1 MNRGNVEGRQ
11 SPPIS
16 LMPEEQH
23 EITLGLLNAV
33 HENSHVTQRTVAQDL
48 GVALGLVNAYLKRC
62 VKKGYIKVRQA
73 PANRYAYYLTRAG
86 FTEKS
91 RLTAAYL
98 SHSFTFFRNAR
109 RECSEIL
116 GRCEDRNWLRVAL
129 AGCSD
134 LAEIIVLC
142 AGDSAVSLVG
152 IVDTTVPEEPIMGLP
167 VTNLLKNL
175 GSVDAV
181 VITDLTDPQEAF
193 NVLSEYFP
201 SERIL
206 APDIL
211 GIVRNNRNDR
221 KAGAAE

>member
-1 MNRGNVEGRQ
+1 MNKRDVGESGAPCSDQ
-11 SPPIS
+11 
-16 LMPEEQH
+16 MGEEQR

-33 HENSHVTQRTVAQDL
+33 HENSKVTQRNVAQDL
-48 GVALGLVNAYLKRC
+48 GIALGLVNAYLKRS

-73 PANRYAYYLTRAG
+73 PANRYAYYLTPAG
-86 FTEKS
+86 FAEKS

-109 RECSEIL
+109 RGGSEIL
-116 GRCEDRNWLRVAL
+116 DFCEKRNWLRVAL
-129 AGCSD
+129 VGSSD

-142 AGDSAVSLVG
+142 AGESTVSLVG
-152 IVDTTVPEEPIMGLP
+152 IVDTNVPDEPFMGLP

-181 VITDLTDPQEAF
+181 IITDLTDPQAAF

-201 SERIL
+201 AERIL

-211 GIVRNNRNDR
+211 GIVRDERNSR
-221 KAGAAE
+221 KRGAA

>member
-1 MNRGNVEGRQ
+1 M
-11 SPPIS
+11 S
-16 LMPEEQH
+16 EEQS

-33 HENSHVTQRTVAQDL
+33 HENSKITQRNVAQDL
-48 GVALGLVNAYLKRC
+48 GVALGLVNAYLKRS

-73 PANRYAYYLTRAG
+73 PANRYAYYLTPAG
-86 FTEKS
+86 FAEKS

-116 GRCEDRNWLRVAL
+116 EFCEKRSWPRVAL
-129 AGCSD
+129 AGSSD
-134 LAEIIVLC
+134 LAEILVLC
-142 AGDSAVSLVG
+142 AGESTVSLVG
-152 IVDTTVPEEPIMGLP
+152 IVDTSVSEEPFMGLP

-181 VITDLTDPQEAF
+181 VVTDLIDPQAAF

-206 APDIL
+206 APGIL
-211 GIVRNNRNDR
+211 GIDR
-221 KAGAAE
+221 YDDTKRKKGAI

>member
-1 MNRGNVEGRQ
+1 
-11 SPPIS
+11 
-16 LMPEEQH
+16 MPEEQR

-33 HENSHVTQRTVAQDL
+33 HENSKVTQRNVAQDL
-48 GVALGLVNAYLKRC
+48 GVALGLVNAYLKRS

-73 PANRYAYYLTRAG
+73 PANRYAYYLTPAG
-86 FTEKS
+86 FAEKS

-109 RECSEIL
+109 REGSEIL
-116 GRCEDRNWLRVAL
+116 RFCEKRNWLKVAL
-129 AGCSD
+129 AGSSD
-134 LAEIIVLC
+134 LAEIILLC
-142 AGDSAVSLVG
+142 AGESDVSLVG
-152 IVDTTVPEEPIMGLP
+152 IVDTNMPDEPFMGLP

-181 VITDLTDPQEAF
+181 IITDLSDPQAAF

-206 APDIL
+206 APEIL
-211 GIVRNNRNDR
+211 GIVRDERNGR
-221 KAGAAE
+221 KRGAT